1 MSTYKNEF
9 TGFTK
14 NHTHERKK
22 ITMKKLYRSQS
33 DHKITGLC
41 GGLARW
47 SGIDS
52 TVLRLIA
59 VAAAFFSFGTVLIFY
74 IIASIIVPKES
85 YNNFSDGSEFY

>member
-1 MSTYKNEF
+1 
-9 TGFTK
+9 
-14 NHTHERKK
+14 
-22 ITMKKLYRSQS
+22 MKKLYRSQS

-47 SGIDS
+47 SGIDA

-74 IIASIIVPKES
+74 M
-85 YNNFSDGSEFY
+85 G